1 MIVSKITFTRIL
13 MTVLII
19 IDIKTSYI
27 FQHIK
32 VAIQLIEKA
41 LENLL
46 TTEGDISAFIQQ
58 IKDIGGK
65 QKQNTE

>member
-1 MIVSKITFTRIL
+1 

-19 IDIKTSYI
+19 KDMKTSYI
-27 FQHIK
+27 FQHIT
-32 VAIQLIEKA
+32 VAIKLIEMS
-41 LENLL
+41 LENLP
-46 TTEGDISAFIQQ
+46 TTEEDINAFVQQ

>member
-1 MIVSKITFTRIL
+1 

-19 IDIKTSYI
+19 KDMKTSYI
-27 FQHIK
+27 FQHITVVIK
-32 VAIQLIEKA
+32 LIEMS
-41 LENLL
+41 LENLA
-46 TTEGDISAFIQQ
+46 TREEDINAFVQQ